1 MLVAILLLL
10 LTALLAAQAVL
21 HGEEADHS
29 LEECVCCLPSPDC
42 LVNVGPSPDATHA
55 NKTFQHLLFS
65 SLSRELHAQNFPVT
79 SGQLP
84 GYSAGSLF
92 KNGFGKF
99 ETPNYKFLSVF
110 DAMGYAVKVQFFPGN
125 NSLSVTAKFTRS
137 EWYNQ
142 SVAPERPSTPTYR
155 SFLGTDPPL
164 TFMENVWLMS
174 TIVPDNLNVNLV
186 RQGDKLLAISDMD
199 GFNQLDF
206 DSMEFL
212 EYFRFPDAL
221 SMTSSV
227 LSLLGVLTS
236 AHPVSTAKEPHIVY
250 NYVGMP
256 GGNLAQILGLP
267 LIATALT
274 LASTNSLLRRLKV
287 KQHCAL
293 TIALSLLCVGSLLVW
308 AFNAMDGHHPAKVNL
323 FTIYRLDTSASF
335 SRKALASIPLSG
347 LTYLHEMAITDRSL
361 VFVEWP
367 VTWNIQR
374 IVTPVF
380 NDPGKLQLEW
390 KPWLGT
396 KITVVDKLTGSVRG
410 VVDSLGPY
418 WSYHHIGAY
427 ETMDGMLVVDACTFN
442 SGEHLHTFELR
453 TLRKNSWEIPPNVNR
468 RFEIHL
474 GTNQVRVK
482 NVGPVGFDLPVRN
495 PEYVGRAYRFAYGT
509 GHLRHGDWWNS
520 LVKVD
525 MDTGKTWQWYEQH
538 TWPSQPV
545 FVANPRR
552 RAEDD
557 GVLMVIM
564 LDGASARSFV
574 LVLDAATMRE
584 VARVQLDLILPYTS
598 HGYFDVQQGGNAKAT
613 TIPGF
618 QNGFYP
624 AA

>member
-1 MLVAILLLL
+1 MLAVVLLVVF
-10 LTALLAAQAVL
+10 LTVQAVL

-29 LEECVCCLPSPDC
+29 LEECTCCLPTPDC
-42 LVNVGPSPDATHA
+42 LFNVGPSPEATHA

-65 SLSRELHAQNFPVT
+65 SLSRELHGESFPVT

-99 ETPNYKFLSVF
+99 ETSNYKFLSVF
-110 DAMGYAVKVQFFPGN
+110 DAMGYAIRIQFFPSN
-125 NSLSVTAKFTRS
+125 NSVSVTAKLTRS

-142 SVAPERPSTPTYR
+142 STAPEHPNTPTYR
-155 SFLGTDPPL
+155 SFMGTDPPL
-164 TFMENVWLMS
+164 TFMESVRLMT
-174 TIVPDNLNVNLV
+174 TILPDNLNVNLV
-186 RQGDKLLAISDMD
+186 RQGNKLLAISDMD

-212 EYFRFPDAL
+212 EYFRYSDAL
-221 SMTSSV
+221 SMTSSA

-256 GGNLAQILGLP
+256 GGNLMQVLAFP
-267 LIATALT
+267 LMATLFT
-274 LASTNSLLRRLKV
+274 LMSTNSLLRQLNV
-287 KQHCAL
+287 KQHRRL
-293 TIALSLLCVGSLLVW
+293 TAMLSLLCLGSILTW
-308 AFNAMDGHHPAKVNL
+308 SFNAMDGYHPSKVNL
-323 FTIYRLDTSASF
+323 FTIYRLDTSESSPL
-335 SRKALASIPLSG
+335 SRKVLASIPMSG
-347 LTYLHEMAITDRSL
+347 FTYLHEMAITDRSL
-361 VFVEWP
+361 VLMEWP
-367 VTWNIQR
+367 VTWSIQR
-374 IVTPVF
+374 IVSPVF
-380 NDPGKLQLEW
+380 NDPGKLQLDW

-396 KITVVDKLTGSVRG
+396 KITVVDKHTGDVRN

-427 ETMDGMLVVDACTFN
+427 ETKDNVLVVDACTFN

-453 TLRKNSWEIPPNVNR
+453 TLRKNSWEIPPNINR
-468 RFEIHL
+468 RFEIHV
-474 GTNQVRVK
+474 GANKVKVK

-495 PEYVGRAYRFAYGT
+495 PEYVGRPYQFVYGT

-557 GVLMVIM
+557 GVLITIM
-564 LDGASARSFV
+564 LDGAHSRSFV
-574 LVLDAATMRE
+574 LVLDAATMLE
-584 VARVQLDLILPYTS
+584 VARVNLDLILPYTS
-598 HGYFDVQQGGNAKAT
+598 HGYFDVQYGGNAQAT

-624 AA
+624 AT